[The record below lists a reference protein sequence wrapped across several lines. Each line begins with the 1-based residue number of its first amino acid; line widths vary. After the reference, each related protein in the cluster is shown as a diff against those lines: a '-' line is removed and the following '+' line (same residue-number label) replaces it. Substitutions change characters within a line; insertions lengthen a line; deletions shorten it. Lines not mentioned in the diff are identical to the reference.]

1 VVCHFLLIPLFL
13 FLSIILDRM
22 FGGAGAD
29 FDALLAFR
37 KNMISIFPFTLFI
50 LIFGPVPEELA
61 WRGYALNE
69 LEKRLDP
76 FTASIILGIYWA
88 VWHLPLFFID
98 GSYQHGLGVGTLQS
112 WLFILDKLPNTFLM
126 TWIFNKTDRSTIAA
140 ILFHFMMNFTGE
152 LMDLSLN
159 TEVMY
164 IGFLWLLV
172 ALILIVEKNN
182 WFRAY
187 ADHKNI

>member
-1 VVCHFLLIPLFL
+1 
-13 FLSIILDRM
+13 M

-112 WLFILDKLPNTFLM
+112 WLFILDKLPNTFLI